1 MKPLNYLLTIC
12 LVGVLTLTALPA
24 TAQIV
29 NFVDWTGG
37 VGAWNNNW
45 ALDLIPQ
52 SQFDEVGRINNGGT
66 ALVPPDPQFT
76 PGGVLLDPGTLE
88 IRSGG
93 VFTAVAGPT
102 AALGNVVV
110 GQTEM
115 GTLIVE
121 RGGTLNAE
129 LLSSGGPEASSI
141 VLGTGGAGTASVAV
155 SGNASLVRNT
165 RVIGPNVNFT
175 ADTLGLGGTLTA
187 EITGPTHSALQAT
200 IATLGGVLA
209 LEFNGVTPMTGQ
221 TWDIVD
227 AETITGRFAS
237 VTSDTPAGVGRGFIV
252 QTVPGGTNGTLAR
265 VGIDVQMLLSVNRRT
280 GATSFRN
287 LANEAVTID
296 GYGITSPSGTLD
308 DTTWLQF
315 TEGGPWSGNSSST
328 HVTEVSLDGS
338 REIGAGAVIDMG
350 NLYAFEPTQ
359 LGETLEDVTFEYH
372 VQNGG
377 VVKGLVEF
385 TGPHNDVVLVV
396 DEDEG
401 VFIQNQ
407 SEQDLFINGYAIVSE
422 SGALN
427 SSVWTSLA
435 DSDANWSESNP
446 ASNHIA
452 ELNLENSR
460 LFAGGGEAVSLGPI
474 FTSGAAKD
482 LMFEYNIAGL
492 GPFMGVV
499 EYDDV
504 MIQPPAGPGDFNGN
518 GEVELG
524 DLNLVLFN
532 WNSGSVPPQWVN
544 QIPTDMV
551 GLGEL
556 NAVLFNWGNMAL
568 AATVPEPTN
577 LVLVIMGCLLT
588 AQWMGARC
596 R

>member
-1 MKPLNYLLTIC
+1 MIC
-12 LVGVLTLTALPA
+12 FVGVLTLTALPA
-24 TAQIV
+24 TAQIINYV
-29 NFVDWTGG
+29 NWTGG
-37 VGAWNNNW
+37 VGAWDSTGNW
-45 ALDLIPQ
+45 QFGIIPEAACC
-52 SQFDEVGRINNGGT
+52 DEVGRINNGGT
-66 ALVPPDPQFT
+66 AFVPPTPST
-76 PGGVLLDPGTLE
+76 NPGGVLLDPGTLE
-88 IRSGG
+88 IRDQGSLT
-93 VFTAVAGPT
+93 VVAGPT
-102 AALGNVVV
+102 AALGDVVV

-121 RGGTLNAE
+121 RGGSLNAE

-141 VLGTGGAGTASVAV
+141 VLGTGAAGTANVTV
-155 SGNASLVRNT
+155 SGTANLARNT

-175 ADTLGLGGTLTA
+175 AGTLGLSGTLTA
-187 EITGPTHSALQAT
+187 EITDQNHSALQAT
-200 IATLGGVLA
+200 IATLGGQLA

-237 VTSDTPAGVGRGFIV
+237 VTSDTALGVGRGFIV
-252 QTVPGGTNGTLAR
+252 QTVPGGTNGMLAR

-280 GATSFRN
+280 GSTHIRN

-296 GYGITSPSGTLD
+296 GYGITSPAGTLD

-315 TEGGPWSGNSSST
+315 TEGGPWSGNSSPT
-328 HVTEVSLDGS
+328 HVAQVSLDGS
-338 REIGAGAVIDMG
+338 REIGAGADVDMG

-359 LGETLEDVTFEYH
+359 LGETLEDMTFEYH

-377 VVKGLVEF
+377 VVNGLVEF
-385 TGPHNDVVLVV
+385 TGPHNNVMLVV

-568 AATVPEPTN
+568 AATVPEPTS
-577 LVLVIMGCLLT
+577 LVLVMMGCLLT
-588 AQWMGARC
+588 AQWVGTRC